1 MIKTQLTLVPIHQD
15 GIIAD
20 VGITMSVQC
29 LACKH
34 LGEPLTCKAF
44 PKGIPKEILD
54 GKIDHSKPIPDQSN
68 DIVFERKK

>member
-15 GIIAD
+15 GILAD
-20 VGITMSVQC
+20 VGVEISVQC
-29 LACKH
+29 LECEH
-34 LGEPLTCKAF
+34 LGEPLTCEAF

-54 GKIDHSKPIPDQSN
+54 GKIDHSKLLPGQEN